1 MFWQFLLMPS
11 EPTTLSNL
19 KVTLFLQAKA
29 EDSID
34 GLLEGSEE
42 GNPES
47 IIVGAFDGVIDGCHD
62 GDLGVTD
69 GKALGRADG
78 IMNG

>member
-1 MFWQFLLMPS
+1 
-11 EPTTLSNL
+11 
-19 KVTLFLQAKA
+19 
-29 EDSID
+29 
-34 GLLEGSEE
+34 LLEGSEE

-69 GKALGRADG
+69 GKALGRVDG